1 MYFDISIKIALI
13 ISVIA
18 LVSNAALC
26 FIKSGYNISSQLKE
40 ITVQCRWIGLLYFAF
55 AWFMSDAKTAYQQVA
70 QYMLLISIGWI
81 IVFVLSSVS
90 KFWSSG
96 DKLGKKVLG
105 MGIMYFVLSYLLH

>member
-26 FIKSGYNISSQLKE
+26 FVKSGYNISSQLKE

-70 QYMLLISIGWI
+70 QYMLLVSIGWI
-81 IVFVLSSVS
+81 IIFLLSSVS

-96 DKLGKKVLG
+96 DKLGKKALG
-105 MGIMYFVLSYLLH
+105 MGIMYFVLAYLLH

>member
-18 LVSNAALC
+18 LVSNVALC

-40 ITVQCRWIGLLYFAF
+40 ITVQCRWIGLLYFVF
-55 AWFMSDAKTAYQQVA
+55 AWFMSDSKTVYQQVA
-70 QYMLLISIGWI
+70 QYMLFVSIGWI

-90 KFWSSG
+90 KFWSNG
-96 DKLGKKVLG
+96 DKLGKKALG
-105 MGIMYFVLSYLLH
+105 MGIMYFVLAYLLH